1 MKNADVG
8 KEPGAAEGDG
18 VGAAREGSVDSEGFL
33 LREDHA
39 KDGGVS
45 RWARLVNVHH
55 DHNRDELRACTVFV
69 YLSDVEPIAG
79 PADDADE
86 TERRKTP
93 GGGTFFPCVMGDVD
107 PREGDD
113 VRARLALHG
122 KRGTHVI
129 FHDSRDGGAEEEASE
144 GDALVAEFGTLS
156 RGGVG
161 RRRLGRLGRRGC
173 GSGRGLRRRGDDGD
187 HGRVRGQVR
196 GCLRVGA
203 APAQGRVPESMRG
216 TILEGNGVP
225 GLLIRPREGRAVV
238 FWHGEDAGSCPEA
251 WHAPLAWRRARA
263 TSGSSPLRCRSG
275 AKPKLKQATEETI
288 MPGGLDPYAAVMA
301 ASRGTLDSVN
311 MVNIH
316 GTQMIQP
323 VRKND
328 DATTAARWRRSGA
341 ARAWRWAIYPARNSR
356 LQLGPGSEP
365 AGAQGNTLTG
375 LPGLSNNVPG
385 KSLSQWK
392 QKWCCL
398 VDDCFTPA
406 KTAQ

>member
-1 MKNADVG
+1 MFAPGFSAHASVESGQAHCGARAGSSSGGEERINPFNMPGENSPPSKKARRGSPVLPVDGVLHDRHDQEEDYRQPSPPHPSTCKRVIWRVPETSHTGSSWQIVDGFATPEECRALVADAKQGLADSLRQPLRRFEDPPLVGVKYRSADASSLASEALAALSARAANVTCVGVNKEKDSVMIAHTSARVTTTTRAAVLPGDEKDENADVG

-161 RRRLGRLGRRGC
+161 VVAV
-173 GSGRGLRRRGDDGD
+173 SG
-187 HGRVRGQVR
+187 V
-196 GCLRVGA
+196 
-203 APAQGRVPESMRG
+203 
-216 TILEGNGVP
+216 
-225 GLLIRPREGRAVV
+225 
-238 FWHGEDAGSCPEA
+238 
-251 WHAPLAWRRARA
+251 
-263 TSGSSPLRCRSG
+263 SGG
-275 AKPKLKQATEETI
+275 
-288 MPGGLDPYAAVMA
+288 
-301 ASRGTLDSVN
+301 
-311 MVNIH
+311 
-316 GTQMIQP
+316 
-323 VRKND
+323 
-328 DATTAARWRRSGA
+328 
-341 ARAWRWAIYPARNSR
+341 
-356 LQLGPGSEP
+356 
-365 AGAQGNTLTG
+365 AGAEAGA
-375 LPGLSNNVPG
+375 GLS
-385 KSLSQWK
+385 LIHI
-392 QKWCCL
+392 
-398 VDDCFTPA
+398 
-406 KTAQ
+406 